1 MWKGLL
7 KGVTYLA
14 KDEKGRKI
22 LVTILVT
29 FFVLI
34 LLPILFTVY
43 ILSSPITLLK
53 EVITNPEMLVIILEF
68 KSEYQS
74 ILPGGSSGAYGAGGG
89 DIVAVALGEDGDP
102 SNTGGEKYWS
112 WYGFSYRDEWCA
124 MFVSW
129 AADQCGYIE
138 SGIIP
143 KFAYVPTG
151 AEWFQDKGQYQSR
164 SSGYTPKAG
173 DIIFISWGGSGSFS
187 HVGIVESCD
196 GTYVNTI
203 EGNTGDT
210 PGYYKIRRNEFTIN
224 DPRITGYGTP
234 SYPAGAGVAEGDLGW
249 FMRCVEAEAGGEP
262 YDGRVAVAQCII
274 YSSQRKAE
282 TFEQVITSPGQYSC
296 VSDGRIF
303 EAVPSA
309 DTIKACNEALAGKR
323 ILPEGTEYFIN
334 YEAAAVSW
342 WHQTLNFMGK
352 IGQHS
357 FYAAW

>member
-1 MWKGLL
+1 MWQGIL
-7 KGVTYLA
+7 KGVAYLT

-34 LLPILFTVY
+34 IIPVLFVVY
-43 ILSSPITLLK
+43 ILTSPITLLK
-53 EVITNPEMLVIILEF
+53 EVIKDPKMLEIILEF
-68 KSEYQS
+68 KTEYQS
-74 ILPGGSSGAYGAGGG
+74 IMPGSSSGTYGSGGAN
-89 DIVAVALGEDGDP
+89 IVAVALGEDGDP
-102 SNTGGEKYWS
+102 SNNGGQKYWS
-112 WYGFSYRDEWCA
+112 WYGFAYRDEWCA

-129 AADQCGYIE
+129 CANQCGYID

-151 AEWFQDKGQYQSR
+151 AEWFQEKGLYQSR
-164 SSGYTPKAG
+164 TSGYTPKAG
-173 DIIFISWGGSGSFS
+173 DIIFVSWGGTGGYS

-234 SYPAGAGVAEGDLGW
+234 QYPAGASSGDVDW
-249 FMRCVEAEAGGEP
+249 FYRCVEAEAGGEP
-262 YDGRVAVAQCII
+262 YDGKIAVAQCII
-274 YSSQRKAE
+274 YSSQRKGE

-296 VSDGRIF
+296 VSDGRIN
-303 EAVPSA
+303 EVTVSA
-309 DTIKACNEALAGKR
+309 DTKKAADEALAGKR
-323 ILPEGTEYFIN
+323 VLPEKTEYFIN
-334 YEAAAVSW
+334 YEAAAISW